1 MFGHQ
6 DNTDDQKIPDHK
18 IEEALKSVSEGSE
31 IMPQGPMEDDW
42 QHPGTPINDA
52 VTPPA
57 PDQPPEPA
65 KENDLGIIK
74 QQALSELSPLIKHLE
89 QTPEEKFKVT
99 MMMIQA
105 SDDQSLI
112 QDAYEAARRITD
124 ESKRAQALLDVVNE
138 INYFTQTSKT

>member
-31 IMPQGPMEDDW
+31 IMTQGPMEDDW

-65 KENDLGIIK
+65 KENDLGTIK

-89 QTPEEKFKVT
+89 QTHKV
-99 MMMIQA
+99 
-105 SDDQSLI
+105 
-112 QDAYEAARRITD
+112 
-124 ESKRAQALLDVVNE
+124 V
-138 INYFTQTSKT
+138 